1 MPKIINLQLKL
12 GRVERFIVTL
22 DDEQELVFTPESVA
36 QFGIVPDKEFS
47 EEEFLEILKQ
57 DQLRQAKD
65 QAMRFLALRQ
75 HSRSEL
81 IRKMRER
88 GYRSE
93 TINPALDELEKLDLV
108 NDKDFAKIFIQNEI
122 RLRPVGRMLL
132 RQKLL
137 ERGIPADIFEPLLKT
152 LYPAEQ
158 ELQAAWQLSEKFQR
172 THSEENKRKLKEKLV
187 RFLQGKGFTW
197 EQIRQVMGLVPEE

>member
-22 DDEQELVFTPESVA
+22 DDAQELVFTPESVA
-36 QFGIVPDKEFS
+36 QFGITPNKEFS
-47 EEEFLEILKQ
+47 NEEFLEILKL

-65 QAMRFLALRQ
+65 QAMRLLALRQ

-88 GYRSE
+88 GYRLE
-93 TINPALDELEKLDLV
+93 VIDPALDELEKLNLV
-108 NDKDFAKIFIQNEI
+108 NDEDFVKVFIQNEL
-122 RLRPVGRMLL
+122 RLRPVGRILL

-137 ERGIPADIFEPLLKT
+137 ERGILPEIFEPLLRD
-152 LYPAEQ
+152 LYSGEQ
-158 ELQAAWQLSEKFQR
+158 EMLVALQLSEKFQR
-172 THSEENKRKLKEKLV
+172 THSEENKRKAKEKLV

-197 EQIRQVMGLVPEE
+197 GQIRQVIGLAPEE

>member
-1 MPKIINLQLKL
+1 MPKIINLQLKF

-22 DDEQELVFTPESVA
+22 EDGQELVFTPESVA
-36 QFGIVPDKEFS
+36 QFGIAPSKEFS
-47 EEEFLEILKQ
+47 DNEFLEILKL
-57 DQLRQAKD
+57 DGIRQAKD
-65 QAMRFLALRQ
+65 QAMRLLALRP

-88 GYRSE
+88 GYRME
-93 TINPALDELEKLDLV
+93 VIDPALDDLEKLDLV

-122 RLRPVGRMLL
+122 RLRPIGRMLL

-137 ERGIPADIFEPLLKT
+137 ERGIVPEVFESLLKD
-152 LYPAEQ
+152 LYSAEQ
-158 ELQAAWQLSEKFQR
+158 EMQVARQLAEKFRR
-172 THSEENKRKLKEKLV
+172 THFEENKRKDKEKLV

-197 EQIRQVMGLVPEE
+197 EQIRQVIGFVTEE